1 MKTITRIIGTFV
13 LTTVLFSFS
22 SCEKP
27 GATSYNL
34 SGNEQNLPDK
44 LKGLEVYSVC
54 IGGGDYVKVALLND
68 NVNSITETKTVGK
81 ISTTVSTI
89 IIDKQNQKLIEV
101 KEILLENDSM
111 IVCRK

>member
-1 MKTITRIIGTFV
+1 MKTITRIIGIIV
-13 LTTVLFSFS
+13 LSSILFS
-22 SCEKP
+22 SCGKV
-27 GATSYNL
+27 GDTSYNL

-54 IGGGDYVKVALLND
+54 IGSSEYVKVALLNG
-68 NVNSITETKTVGK
+68 NVNSITETKSVGK
-81 ISTTVSTI
+81 IRTTFSTI